1 MNQLIYEKNM
11 DALRTKYPV
20 WAKILE
26 DVKRKKRNFDVMAEE
41 SLTGEV
47 ILKVNQE
54 GRVLYLNGR
63 YAPAAVIDRWFD
75 RQGDIEEYAPIVII
89 GISNGEHIRRII
101 ERAPK
106 TSNILI
112 YEPSFEL
119 FRRAM
124 QEVDISFIFQ
134 PDIPVGII
142 VEGMNEYEMDAF
154 FHFFISYDNMAFLRY
169 YVSGN
174 YQELFPEQ
182 VEDFVAGMK
191 KYISDIH
198 VSWDTVLRYANV
210 RAVNVLANL
219 PYLYEGYSMG
229 ELYGMLP
236 EDIPVIIVSA
246 GPSLNKNIMDLK
258 KAVGKACIIATD
270 TAMKPLLNAGIKPN
284 LFVIVDGLKP
294 ELLFLHKDISKVPMV
309 TMTAVSTEPMAC
321 HKGKKFFYYADSGFE
336 NEILKE
342 LGEKEGANRMLPCLM
357 TGGSVATSAFS
368 LALNMGA
375 RTVILVGQDLA
386 MTGNRTH
393 ADGTFQ
399 DKMDEINTNS
409 REYFEIEAADGGKVL
424 TRADFKLYLEWFEKY
439 IKEWDHITVV
449 DATEGGALIHGSKI
463 MTLKNAIKKYCK
475 REFNVKWHID
485 HCKKLFVGENREI
498 AINCFANSI
507 EKLEEVKKKANEGLR
522 YYERLE
528 KLVKKHRDSGK
539 ELGKVLKKIKKLNHY
554 MESDYMAQTVMDS
567 LVGLNYTLRPLVY
580 QMQEERADEL
590 LDVAAQGRVLLY
602 GVTVAVDEIKLIA
615 EKTVVEYAKTHPIER
630 KKNGREGNDQL

>member
-615 EKTVVEYAKTHPIER
+615 EKTVVEYAKTHPIEK
-630 KKNGREGNDQL
+630 KKNGKEGNDQL

>member
-485 HCKKLFVGENREI
+485 HCKKLFVGENRGI

-539 ELGKVLKKIKKLNHY
+539 ELGKVLKKIKKLNYY